1 MELSRW
7 ADYETMRATI
17 GVRRRWLASLVM
29 AIGLAAVSLAACG
42 AQGRP
47 PALGQ
52 PVQVTL
58 RASSASATLGT
69 ATLTPAYGAHI
80 VVYMH
85 GAELPYASPQTPVQL
100 RKGGCYGLVAAPLTG
115 NAPTGGAPVA
125 VRPGATAGAD
135 VAQAVD
141 ENWYVVVLASAAP
154 DAQVVA
160 CGHPLSERRQYF
172 DLYKPSAVDQGVG
185 LGVALLESIVITEVN
200 VTLAAPNAQQPAQ
213 WSIHNGSCQG
223 STIASG
229 AIAAGAASGHGAA
242 FVPLDASSW
251 WLSVVLDGAS
261 GQTNCVRAG

>member
-1 MELSRW
+1 MIHPKDFL
-7 ADYETMRATI
+7 
-17 GVRRRWLASLVM
+17 RRWRLPLVLLFPLLA
-29 AIGLAAVSLAACG
+29 LAACG

-47 PALGQ
+47 PTLGQ
-52 PVQVTL
+52 AVQVTL

-100 RKGGCYGLVAAPLTG
+100 RKGGCYGLVAAPLTA

-141 ENWYVVVLASAAP
+141 ENWYVVVLESAAP
-154 DAQVVA
+154 DAPVAA

-172 DLYKPSAVDQGVG
+172 DLFKPSEVGQGVG
-185 LGVALLESIVITEVN
+185 IGVALLESIVITEVN
-200 VTLAAPNAQQPAQ
+200 VTLAAPTAQQPAQ
-213 WSIHNGSCQG
+213 WSLHSDGCQG
-223 STIASG
+223 STLASG
-229 AIAAGAASGHGAA
+229 SISAGAASGNGAA

-251 WLSVVLDGAS
+251 WLSVALNGAS
-261 GQTNCVRAG
+261 GQTTCVKAG

>member
-1 MELSRW
+1 MKYPTRC
-7 ADYETMRATI
+7 
-17 GVRRRWLASLVM
+17 RRRWRLPLVLLFTQFALLA
-29 AIGLAAVSLAACG
+29 LALAACG

-100 RKGGCYGLVAAPLTG
+100 RKGGCYGLVAAPLTA

-141 ENWYVVVLASAAP
+141 ENWYVVVLESAAP
-154 DAQVVA
+154 DAPVVA

-172 DLYKPSAVDQGVG
+172 DLFKPSEVGQGVG
-185 LGVALLESIVITEVN
+185 IGVALLESIVITEVN
-200 VTLAAPNAQQPAQ
+200 VSLAAPTAQQPTQ
-213 WSIHNGSCQG
+213 WSIHSGSCQG
-223 STIASG
+223 STLASGSIASG
-229 AIAAGAASGHGAA
+229 AASGNGAA
-242 FVPLDASSW
+242 FVPLDAQSW
-251 WLSVVLDGAS
+251 WLAVDLNGAS
-261 GQTNCVRAG
+261 GQTTCVKAG